1 MSDFDLNLLSE
12 PLICSAPCGALSL
25 SGVLAALAR
34 DEIESFA
41 ALRPHQAPAWRMF
54 LGQIGALA
62 LHRSET
68 TTLPQDERAWR
79 DLLRALTPQF
89 PDDEPWRLVV
99 DDRSKPGFLQPP
111 VPKDVTLSN
120 RIETP
125 DALDLL
131 ITSRNHDLKQAVG
144 RRADPEDWIYALVS
158 LQTGEGFGG
167 ATNYGI
173 ARMNGGS
180 SSRAMMALAPAPG
193 GKGLTPRPGACFHRD
208 IRALLQ
214 SRERELAANDHLGF
228 PAEGGIALVWV
239 APWPEG
245 EQIPLSELD
254 IWFVEVCRRIRLSEN
269 AGTISAAKGTSK
281 ATRIDAKAFKGV
293 LGDPYAPVHKTEGKS
308 FTLGEG
314 DFDYRRVT
322 DLLLS
327 GDWRL
332 PVLARPASFDRET
345 LTLVCSALSR
355 GNSKTDGFKTRSL
368 PLSGKVAQAIGPRQA
383 ELFELASDQMG
394 SVKAAEKAL
403 ENALALAAAGGDPKN
418 IKKIKKRTRHAS
430 AARTA
435 LDRAADT
442 RFFEHLWARFSAQ
455 EHGEEALEA
464 ERRRFAR
471 FLRGESERAFE
482 AALPTMPCAAAF
494 RLRAEARARR
504 AFGGALRHALPEAFS
519 YSVDEDEADA
529 A

>member
-12 PLICSAPCGALSL
+12 PLIRAAPCGALSL

-34 DEIESFA
+34 DEIESFT

-99 DDRSKPGFLQPP
+99 DDWTKPGFLQPP
-111 VPKDVTLSN
+111 VPEGVALKNDV
-120 RIETP
+120 ETP

-131 ITSRNHDLKQAVG
+131 ITARNHDLKQAMA
-144 RRADPEDWIYALVS
+144 RRADPEDWIFALVS

-180 SSRAMMALAPAPG
+180 SSRPMMALAPAPG
-193 GKGLTPRPGACFHRD
+193 GKCVTPRPGACLRRD
-208 IRALLQ
+208 VRTLLE
-214 SRERELAANDHLGF
+214 SRERELVANSHIGF
-228 PAEGGIALVWV
+228 PANGGLSLVWL
-239 APWPEG
+239 APWREG
-245 EQIPLSELD
+245 EQIQLSELD
-254 IWFVEVCRRIRLSEN
+254 IWFVEICRRIRVRKKG
-269 AGTISAAKGTSK
+269 GTISAAKGTSK
-281 ATRIDAKAFKGV
+281 AARIDAKALNGV

-308 FTLGEG
+308 LTLGDG
-314 DFDYRRVT
+314 DFDYRRLT

-332 PVLARPASFDRET
+332 PVLARPATFDRQT

-355 GNSKTDGFKTRSL
+355 GNSKTDGFKTRSV
-368 PLSGKVAQAIGPRQA
+368 PLSGEIAHAIGPRQA
-383 ELFELASDQMG
+383 ELFELARDQMA
-394 SVKAAEKAL
+394 VIKATDKAL
-403 ENALALAAAGGDPKN
+403 AGSLALAVAGGDR
-418 IKKIKKRTRHAS
+418 KKIKKATYRQTSS
-430 AARTA
+430 ARAV
-435 LDRAADT
+435 LDRAADSQ
-442 RFFEHLWARFSAQ
+442 FFEHLWARFAAQ
-455 EHGEEALEA
+455 ELSREALDA

-471 FLRGESERAFE
+471 FLRGEAERVFE

-504 AFGGALRHALPEAFS
+504 AFGGALRRALPEAFS

>member
-1 MSDFDLNLLSE
+1 MTDFDLNLLSE
-12 PLICSAPCGALSL
+12 PLIRAAPCGALSL
-25 SGVLAALAR
+25 PGVLAALAR
-34 DEIESFA
+34 DEIESFT

-79 DLLRALTPQF
+79 DLLRALTPEF

-99 DDRSKPGFLQPP
+99 DDRTKPGFLQPP
-111 VPKDVTLSN
+111 VPEGLALKNDV
-120 RIETP
+120 ETP

-131 ITSRNHDLKQAVG
+131 ITARNHDLKQAMA
-144 RRADPEDWIYALVS
+144 RRADPEDWIFALVS

-180 SSRAMMALAPAPG
+180 SSRPMLALAPAPG
-193 GKGLTPRPGACFHRD
+193 GKCLTPRPGACFHRD
-208 IRALLQ
+208 VRALLET
-214 SRERELAANDHLGF
+214 RERELAANDHLRF
-228 PAEGGIALVWV
+228 PAEGGLALVWV
-239 APWPEG
+239 APWPER

-254 IWFVEVCRRIRLSEN
+254 IWFIEVCRRIRLHEN

-281 ATRIDAKAFKGV
+281 AARINAKAHNGV

-308 FTLGEG
+308 LTLGEG

-332 PVLARPASFDRET
+332 PVLARPAAFDRDT

-368 PLSGKVAQAIGPRQA
+368 PLSGKVVQAIGPRQA

-394 SVKAAEKAL
+394 SVKAAEKVL

-430 AARTA
+430 AARVA

-442 RFFEHLWARFSAQ
+442 QFFEHLWARFAAQ
-455 EHGEEALEA
+455 ELSREALDA
-464 ERRRFAR
+464 ERRRFAC
-471 FLRGESERAFE
+471 FLRGEAERVFE

-504 AFGGALRHALPEAFS
+504 AFGGALRRALPEAFS